1 MIFSL
6 LLEKTLYFCGMVNY
20 QEEAKQIANHLLQIK
35 AIILQ
40 PNNPFIWASG
50 WKSPI
55 YCDNRKTL
63 SFPNIRTHIRIKI
76 CEIIKEKYPHVNVIA
91 GVATGGI
98 AIGALIAEEL
108 GLPFIYV
115 RASNKEHGK
124 KNLIEGYY
132 DSGQSVVVIE
142 DLISSG
148 KSSLAA
154 VEALREED
162 LNVKGLISIFTY
174 SFEEANKNFNKF
186 SCEKTSL
193 CDYETL
199 IDEAL
204 KSNYIDQKDL
214 SILKNWRKDP
224 KNWSN

>member
-1 MIFSL
+1 M
-6 LLEKTLYFCGMVNY
+6 KTLYFCDMVNY
-20 QEEAKQIANHLLQIK
+20 EEEAKQIANHLLQIK

-40 PNNPFIWASG
+40 PNNPFTWASG

-63 SFPNIRTHIRIKI
+63 SFPKIRTHVRIKI
-76 CEIIKEKYPHVNVIA
+76 CEIIKEKYPHANVIA

-98 AIGALIAEEL
+98 AIGCLIAEEL

-115 RASNKEHGK
+115 RSSSKEHGK

-154 VEALREED
+154 IRALESEE
-162 LNVKGLISIFTY
+162 LNVRGLISIFTY
-174 SFEEANKNFNKF
+174 GFEEADNNFKEHN
-186 SCEKTSL
+186 CEKTSL
-193 CDYETL
+193 CDYRTL
-199 IDEAL
+199 IEEAL
-204 KSNYIDQKDL
+204 KSNYINQKDL
-214 SILKNWRKDP
+214 SILKKWRKNP
-224 KNWSN
+224 KSWS